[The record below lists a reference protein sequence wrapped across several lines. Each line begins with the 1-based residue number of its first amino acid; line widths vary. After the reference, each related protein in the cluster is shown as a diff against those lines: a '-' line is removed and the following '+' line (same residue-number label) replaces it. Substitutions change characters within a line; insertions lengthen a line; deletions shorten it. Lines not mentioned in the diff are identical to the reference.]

1 MYSTLDMAYND
12 NSEDLDKMAR
22 ELNNKKNN
30 LFKSV
35 HDDFEKKQSKWENDI
50 IEYNNSYKNPYGY
63 FNSHP
68 KSDSSKSI
76 SIDSNSIDN
85 NYNNNHENNNEN
97 NYDEN
102 NNDENDD
109 YDYDY
114 DYDSISIDSPSL
126 DSYIDTI
133 KEKEKEKGGKYKK
146 KPIHNFIKS
155 LSHNKKKS
163 NEEDIFSHIKYCFEC
178 REQLLRYMKNHEKI
192 DSKSNIISDKN
203 NESLFS
209 YFGTIQIKEIFLII
223 ILGIILIIFL
233 DFLMKTPY
241 SIR

>member
-63 FNSHP
+63 FNAHP

-76 SIDSNSIDN
+76 SIDSNSMESNSSNHNLIDDN
-85 NYNNNHENNNEN
+85 T
-97 NYDEN
+97 
-102 NNDENDD
+102 
-109 YDYDY
+109 

-133 KEKEKEKGGKYKK
+133 KDKDKEKGREYKK

-203 NESLFS
+203 NKNKINNESLFS

>member
-1 MYSTLDMAYND
+1 MYSTLDVAYND
-12 NSEDLDKMAR
+12 NTADLDKMAR

-35 HDDFEKKQSKWENDI
+35 HDDFEKKQRQWENDI

-68 KSDSSKSI
+68 KSENSESI
-76 SIDSNSIDN
+76 SVSIDSDESYTNPINSF
-85 NYNNNHENNNEN
+85 
-97 NYDEN
+97 
-102 NNDENDD
+102 
-109 YDYDY
+109 
-114 DYDSISIDSPSL
+114 DSISIDSPSL

-133 KEKEKEKGGKYKK
+133 KEKKEKK
-146 KPIHNFIKS
+146 KPIHNFLKT

-163 NEEDIFSHIKYCFEC
+163 NDEDIFSHIKYCFEC
-178 REQLLRYMKNHEKI
+178 REQLLKYMKNHENL
-192 DSKSNIISDKN
+192 DNNSESNLNKN
-203 NESLFS
+203 IKNSESLFS

-223 ILGIILIIFL
+223 ILGIVLIIFL

>member
-1 MYSTLDMAYND
+1 MYSTLDVAYND
-12 NSEDLDKMAR
+12 NTADLDKMAR
-22 ELNNKKNN
+22 ELNNKKKN

-35 HDDFEKKQSKWENDI
+35 HDDFEKKQRQWENDI

-68 KSDSSKSI
+68 KSDNSKDFESNDL
-76 SIDSNSIDN
+76 DSNDLDS
-85 NYNNNHENNNEN
+85 
-97 NYDEN
+97 
-102 NNDENDD
+102 NDTFTNPINSF
-109 YDYDY
+109 
-114 DYDSISIDSPSL
+114 DSISIDSPSL

-133 KEKEKEKGGKYKK
+133 KEKRERK
-146 KPIHNFIKS
+146 KPIHNFLKS
-155 LSHNKKKS
+155 LSHNKKNS

-178 REQLLRYMKNHEKI
+178 REQLLKYMKNHDNSEYNFNKM
-192 DSKSNIISDKN
+192 DKNIKN

-209 YFGTIQIKEIFLII
+209 YFGTIQTKEIFLII

-233 DFLMKTPY
+233 DFLMRTPY